1 MRVTHAL
8 GVPML
13 CPHNLLILAMP
24 LHGCL
29 AADIALEFEAIC
41 GTTCTCVH
49 LYLTK
54 FVQLP
59 GITVDS
65 QYHWTDLYVLK

>member
-1 MRVTHAL
+1 MHVTDAL
-8 GVPML
+8 SVPML
-13 CPHNLLILAMP
+13 CPRNLLILAMP
-24 LHGCL
+24 LHDCW

-41 GTTCTCVH
+41 GTTWTRVH

-65 QYHWTDLYVLK
+65 QYHWTHLYVLK